1 MEEAVSAQLGEGRC
15 HIPRNSMGIL
25 LMVTEI
31 NQKGAVGVAL
41 SGAEKGEWLRC
52 LRYGVDKGIRS
63 LWPTKVDVATQGL
76 SYIRGSWRAR
86 LKRVYGP

>member
-1 MEEAVSAQLGEGRC
+1 
-15 HIPRNSMGIL
+15 MGIW

-52 LRYGVDKGIRS
+52 LRYGVDEGIRG
-63 LWPTKVDVATQGL
+63 LWPMNVVVATQGL
-76 SYIRGSWRAR
+76 SYNRGIWRAP
-86 LKRVYGP
+86 LGRVYGA